1 MSELRVCYFGAYDP
15 EYPRN
20 LILRRGLAMAG
31 ARVTECNAPRNV
43 STRRKI
49 PILSRQFHSLEC
61 HPDVIVLAEFGQA
74 LAPLAWRLARRVGA
88 MLIVDAFTSVYDS
101 AVWDRK
107 TARPGSLTAM
117 RYRLIDRVALRLADL
132 ALTDTAQHC
141 DYFSKMFGA
150 PARKFVVVP
159 VGAPREWFE
168 TPDASSG
175 ENGLLVQFYGSYI
188 PLHGVEV
195 IVRSIHKLGKQP
207 GLRFELIGRG
217 QTYAGVRAA
226 ADELDLPGIAF
237 RESVAADKLPAL
249 VARANIS
256 LGIFGV
262 TPKAARV
269 IPNKVYQTL
278 ALGKPVITA
287 DTLALRERFT
297 PGEHLLATPP
307 GDSDALAEA
316 IRTLAGNAALRAEL
330 GRRGQRAAAAFT
342 EEALGKQLV
351 ARLQA
356 L

>member
-1 MSELRVCYFGAYDP
+1 
-15 EYPRN
+15 
-20 LILRRGLAMAG
+20 
-31 ARVTECNAPRNV
+31 
-43 STRRKI
+43 
-49 PILSRQFHSLEC
+49 
-61 HPDVIVLAEFGQA
+61 
-74 LAPLAWRLARRVGA
+74 
-88 MLIVDAFTSVYDS
+88 
-101 AVWDRK
+101 
-107 TARPGSLTAM
+107 
-117 RYRLIDRVALRLADL
+117 
-132 ALTDTAQHC
+132 
-141 DYFSKMFGA
+141 
-150 PARKFVVVP
+150 
-159 VGAPREWFE
+159 
-168 TPDASSG
+168 
-175 ENGLLVQFYGSYI
+175 
-188 PLHGVEV
+188 
-195 IVRSIHKLGKQP
+195 
-207 GLRFELIGRG
+207 
-217 QTYAGVRAA
+217 
-226 ADELDLPGIAF
+226 LDLPGIAF